1 MAKRAARFGAVF
13 VHESGVLGAFA
24 LCGPSSTLALVFGGD
39 FIVVGAQ
46 FFDNWATIGSTGT
59 GITAGS
65 HTVGDHPFGVLG
77 AFAVFGPFG
86 AAGTGV
92 GFAGGGLFVGRA
104 GGLCDLVG
112 FTVAERAASST
123 AVGDH
128 PFRVCSALV
137 IFGPGSAVGVGGS
150 ALGFVSRAAGQS
162 GSFFGVSSQFVGGFF
177 VGGGVCCLFVGFED
191 ASTHLVTSII
201 SFVAVESVH
210 NIFQEFSAVSTGSIS
225 FAGTA
230 SITVSNS
237 FGESVTGQ
245 GRALGGN
252 FKFQL
257 GGGVDTFDGSRG
269 KTSASGIAKESE
281 GSKFVHYSQ

>member
-1 MAKRAARFGAVF
+1 
-13 VHESGVLGAFA
+13 
-24 LCGPSSTLALVFGGD
+24 LALS
-39 FIVVGAQ
+39 VGQPAK
-46 FFDNWATIGSTGT
+46 
-59 GITAGS
+59 
-65 HTVGDHPFGVLG
+65 
-77 AFAVFGPFG
+77 
-86 AAGTGV
+86 AA
-92 GFAGGGLFVGRA
+92 A
-104 GGLCDLVG
+104 
-112 FTVAERAASST
+112 
-123 AVGDH
+123 
-128 PFRVCSALV
+128 
-137 IFGPGSAVGVGGS
+137 
-150 ALGFVSRAAGQS
+150 
-162 GSFFGVSSQFVGGFF
+162 FFGVSSQFVGGFF